1 MRAADAVLLHHT
13 VRTLRTQAQLQVVV
27 ADIVLH
33 RLVRHRPLVHA
44 EATELTLLRGGVAQ
58 NLVGKGEGGS
68 AALHKIGDVHG
79 DGGGGIRLGAR
90 NLGGAAS
97 LKELLLGC
105 GPVKTPG
112 GALGRIQQD
121 DAGAGV
127 PALKLAGFERVVGEE
142 EVLHGVHFVAGATLR
157 KRVGVAAG
165 TRLMRCL
172 GGTPF
177 AGIHHLGKYNTTHAS
192 SLNDA
197 VTR

>member
-1 MRAADAVLLHHT
+1 M
-13 VRTLRTQAQLQVVV
+13 
-27 ADIVLH
+27 
-33 RLVRHRPLVHA
+33 HA
-44 EATELTLLRGGVAQ
+44 EATELALLCGRVTQ
-58 NLVGKGEGGS
+58 DLVGEGEGGG
-68 AALHKIGDVHG
+68 AALHEVGDVHG
-79 DGGGGIRLGAR
+79 DGGGGIHLGAR
-90 NLGGAAS
+90 HLQGATS
-97 LKELLLGC
+97 LKEFLLGC

-121 DAGAGV
+121 DAGSGV

-165 TRLMRCL
+165 TRLMGGR
-172 GGTPF
+172 GGTPLTGF
-177 AGIHHLGKYNTTHAS
+177 HHRGKYNTTHAS